1 MLVQDY
7 NNRKLKKQK
16 MIQKRKKACAE
27 FEEQIR
33 KTWSRNPGEGRL
45 QAAGL
50 TSSCCCKKAGQLE
63 MWSSFADFQA
73 IVKVLILSSN
83 TPSQT
88 DGRNFHQFDLDAHHF
103 YFYFLDWLGS

>member
-1 MLVQDY
+1 MSIQGY

-16 MIQKRKKACAE
+16 MIQKRKKACAY

-45 QAAGL
+45 QAASL
-50 TSSCCCKKAGQLE
+50 TSSCYCKKAGQLK

-73 IVKVLILSSN
+73 SVKVLILSSN
-83 TPSQT
+83 SVRHPSHLENLYK
-88 DGRNFHQFDLDAHHF
+88 RLFCKIPN
-103 YFYFLDWLGS
+103 GSSL

>member
-1 MLVQDY
+1 MDTSLGMSIQGY

-33 KTWSRNPGEGRL
+33 KTWSRNPEEGRL

-50 TSSCCCKKAGQLE
+50 ASSCCCRKAGQQE
-63 MWSSFADFQA
+63 TWSSFIDFQA
-73 IVKVLILSSN
+73 SVEVLYLSSN
-83 TPSQT
+83 
-88 DGRNFHQFDLDAHHF
+88 NL
-103 YFYFLDWLGS
+103 LGVRLLK